1 MLRPFLKQE
10 TSEYMAHHFDSSAA
24 AKRSDEISITVVFN
38 SACHYY
44 PQRLSEYVAEKN
56 KDSDF
61 SPKKRKK
68 KENKREMRKKKKK
81 KK

>member
-1 MLRPFLKQE
+1 
-10 TSEYMAHHFDSSAA
+10 MAHHFDSSAA

-61 SPKKRKK
+61 SPKK
-68 KENKREMRKKKKK
+68 KEKEGK
-81 KK
+81 